1 MSFFFPALK
10 ECVPK
15 AVTRRAQPQSNFQ
28 DLEKTTVSKGLRTRS
43 RDSKTKTPPVSRMQS
58 FHILSH
64 TVVMATKEKTSQE
77 MTSYFFSA
85 FWRENCRSAGLE
97 LSPSCFQGKAAY
109 GFGV

>member
-43 RDSKTKTPPVSRMQS
+43 RDSKTKTPPGSQMQS

-64 TVVMATKEKTSQE
+64 TVVTATKEKTSPE

-85 FWRENCRSAGLE
+85 FWRGNCRSAGLE
-97 LSPSCFQGKAAY
+97 ASPSCFPGKVAY
-109 GFGV
+109 EFAV